1 MQNGAPDEV
10 AVDAAAPHLERAI
23 RLPQATAMVVGTI
36 IGTSIFV
43 QPSEVTGQVP
53 SVAGVFAVWIV
64 CGILTLFGALVC
76 AELSSIFTRSGGVYV
91 YLSEAYSPALGFLW
105 GWAMFWTMHSGI
117 IAAIA
122 TVCGRYT
129 AYFVPMG
136 DAGIKAVA
144 IGVIL
149 ILSAVNYV
157 GVRHGSQLQTVFTVG
172 KLLAIALI
180 IVGGFALGSEAH
192 ERVVA
197 ARAGEIPGPSAGTD
211 PAAPA
216 STDSARPTPTDPAA
230 PPENAGVVEFLLAL
244 VAGLFAFGGWH
255 MVTYNSEET
264 VEPRTTIP
272 RALVVGVA
280 IVTVCYVAMNAVYM
294 WVLPL
299 ETIAASTRVAA
310 DAADAVLGS
319 GGGAMMSGLVI
330 FSAFGAL
337 AGIVLAGPRV
347 YYAMA
352 EDGLLFRW
360 AGAVHPRFHTPHRA
374 IVLQA
379 IWSSVLVATGTYRAL
394 FTRVIYT
401 EWIFFGLMALGLLI
415 LRRRDARDAAREPN
429 RAGSP
434 DGNEAHSAKHVE
446 TAAAETAAEGS
457 PAADTRR
464 PYHADYRIWGYPAVP
479 IVFAL
484 SAFAIV
490 INQVIDSPI
499 ESLTGLSLV
508 LIGLPVYY
516 WWAR

>member
-1 MQNGAPDEV
+1 MTEP
-10 AVDAAAPHLERAI
+10 PSSRLERAI
-23 RLPQATAMVVGTI
+23 RLPHATAMVVGTI

-43 QPSEVTGQVP
+43 QPAEVTGQVS

-64 CGILTLFGALVC
+64 SGALTLCGALVC
-76 AELSSIFTRSGGVYV
+76 AELASIFTRSGGVYV
-91 YLSEAYSPALGFLW
+91 YLKEAFSPAIGFLW

-129 AYFVPMG
+129 AYFVPLG

-144 IGVIL
+144 IGTIL
-149 ILSAVNYV
+149 VLTAINYV
-157 GVRHGSQLQTVFTVG
+157 GVRQGSALQTLFTAG
-172 KLLAIALI
+172 KLVAIFLI
-180 IVGGFALGSEAH
+180 IVAGFAFGGAAH
-192 ERVVA
+192 ERSLEA
-197 ARAGEIPGPSAGTD
+197 TAG
-211 PAAPA
+211 AP
-216 STDSARPTPTDPAA
+216 DSAQGAPGGGTPA
-230 PPENAGVVEFLLAL
+230 NAQGATVDEVGTGVTEFLLAL

-264 VEPRTTIP
+264 FDPRRTVP
-272 RALVVGVA
+272 RALMIGVA
-280 IVTVCYVAMNAVYM
+280 VVTACYVAMNAVYM

-299 ETIAASTRVAA
+299 DTIRGSARVAA
-310 DAADAVLGS
+310 DAADAVWGS

-352 EDGLLFRW
+352 QDGLLFGW
-360 AGAVHPRFHTPHRA
+360 AGAVHPRYHTPHRA
-374 IVLQA
+374 IVMQG
-379 IWSSVLVATGTYRAL
+379 IWSCVLVATGSYRVL

-401 EWIFFGLMALGLLI
+401 EWIFFGLMALGLI
-415 LRRRDARDAAREPN
+415 VLRRRDARHAAVEASTVASRPDTGGLPAEARDA
-429 RAGSP
+429 
-434 DGNEAHSAKHVE
+434 GNES
-446 TAAAETAAEGS
+446 
-457 PAADTRR
+457 RR
-464 PYHADYRIWGYPAVP
+464 PYRADYHIRGYPLVP
-479 IVFAL
+479 VLFAL

-490 INQVIDSPI
+490 INQVLSSPV

-516 WWAR
+516 LWARDT